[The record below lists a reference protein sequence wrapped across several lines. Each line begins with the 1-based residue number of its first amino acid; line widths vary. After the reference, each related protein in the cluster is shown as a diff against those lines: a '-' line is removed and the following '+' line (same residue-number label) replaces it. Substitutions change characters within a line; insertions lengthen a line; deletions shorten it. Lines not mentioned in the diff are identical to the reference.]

1 MPASQTGQRVLY
13 QTVRAG
19 AGMMMLI
26 SARSS
31 PGMGQ
36 FCRWPFRPPPRVPR
50 PNSRAPIED
59 KPPMPKKPGTNPKGE
74 FAFFNVVYED
84 DSVRSN
90 RRVPNEIL
98 GGLEGD
104 EPARG
109 FIMEQD
115 REIAEK
121 GGRPALSIKR
131 IERVGAKKK

>member
-1 MPASQTGQRVLY
+1 MSLATVLFRSCHGENRSVKSGPARPGDIKTRD
-13 QTVRAG
+13 
-19 AGMMMLI
+19 
-26 SARSS
+26 ARR
-31 PGMGQ
+31 
-36 FCRWPFRPPPRVPR
+36 RWLASGPVFSFD
-50 PNSRAPIED
+50 SRAPIED

-84 DSVRSN
+84 DSMRSN
-90 RRVPNEIL
+90 RRVPSELL
-98 GGLEGD
+98 GGLDGD

-121 GGRPALSIKR
+121 SGRPVLAIKR

>member
-1 MPASQTGQRVLY
+1 MRNFAV
-13 QTVRAG
+13 G
-19 AGMMMLI
+19 AC
-26 SARSS
+26 AR
-31 PGMGQ
+31 
-36 FCRWPFRPPPRVPR
+36 RRRVPR
-50 PNSRAPIED
+50 PSSRAAIED
-59 KPPMPKKPGTNPKGE
+59 KPSMPKKPGTNLKGE

-121 GGRPALSIKR
+121 GGRPALRIKR
-131 IERVGAKKK
+131 IERVGAQKK